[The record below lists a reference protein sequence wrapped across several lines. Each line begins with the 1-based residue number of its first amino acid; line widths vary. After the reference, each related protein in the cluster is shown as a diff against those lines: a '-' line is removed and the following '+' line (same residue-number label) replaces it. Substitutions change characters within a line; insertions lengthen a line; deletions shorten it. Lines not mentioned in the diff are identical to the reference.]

1 MPVKINTALM
11 LQVTV
16 SVNYNSRLQ
25 FFRCISPNLDLALV
39 FTAYSLKYS

>member
-1 MPVKINTALM
+1 MNTALM

-16 SVNYNSRLQ
+16 SVNRLQ
-25 FFRCISPNLDLALV
+25 LFRCISPNLDLALA